1 MNLYDQLLSL
11 QIIEGAYEN
20 WRVYRSALT
29 DYILLSG
36 KGEKSLAILG
46 AGSCNDLDLKRLSEQ
61 FEVIYLIDRSQQGM
75 RDALEKY
82 NLVDSPK
89 IILKEQDFVGITAEQ
104 YRHYADTLVWKI
116 RERGKQTHLDELAGV
131 ALSLLQAFKN
141 QISQSELALGSSCY
155 DVVVAVGVH
164 SQLISMLDW
173 IWQVM
178 MQTLGCEQSEL
189 AQMIRNEIIEMNS
202 LCVERFDLALIK
214 AAKKQVIMG
223 LETERV
229 GRIGSV
235 QGAIQALQHLDSLKE
250 KGQVEKIKEAY
261 VLWPFQV
268 AQGVSYQMK
277 IQSFKI

>member
-11 QIIEGAYEN
+11 QVIEGAYED
-20 WRVYRSALT
+20 WAAYRTALT
-29 DYILLSG
+29 DYILASSQ
-36 KGEKSLAILG
+36 GEKSLAILG
-46 AGSCNDLDLKRLSEQ
+46 AGSCNDLDIKRLSEV
-61 FEVIYLIDRSQQGM
+61 FEEIYLIDRSQQGM
-75 RDALEKY
+75 KSALEKY
-82 NLVDSPK
+82 DLEDSPK

-104 YRHYADTLVWKI
+104 YRHYADTLVRKI

-141 QISQSELALGSSCY
+141 QISQEELDLGSNCY

-173 IWQVM
+173 IWQIM

-189 AQMIRNEIIEMNS
+189 AQMIRNEMIEMNS
-202 LCVERFDLALIK
+202 LCVERFDLALIN
-214 AAKKQVIMG
+214 AAKKQVITG
-223 LETERV
+223 LEMERV

-235 QGAIQALQHLDSLKE
+235 QGAIQAMQHFEALKE
-250 KGQVEKIKEAY
+250 QVEKIKEAY
-261 VLWPFQV
+261 VLWPFHV